1 MELLQLRYFFESAKT
16 ENFTQTAEK
25 FMVPTTAVSAAIK
38 RLEKELGCPLFDRT
52 ANRIRLN
59 EQGKRLQQSLDVIF
73 SELDNCTLSLSREQ
87 EDRREIKILV
97 LSLRRIITDCI
108 VQFKAMYPNIHFKIS
123 FDYLTESWDH
133 YDMII
138 DDTADKYTQYNATVL
153 CQARIRMKVAANSPL
168 CEKSLTLRQLRDE
181 PFVIMSENGR
191 LYSILLRAC
200 KKAGFTPNIVVKAN
214 DLQCYH
220 QFLAAGIGIGLG
232 RDLQKEDSRQ
242 IRCLDIQ
249 DFREAQ
255 TIYCYCNPHS
265 DYGNIRKFRD
275 FLTQQNLQR
284 LFQEL

>member
-59 EQGKRLQQSLDVIF
+59 EQGKRLQQSLDAIF